1 LTLALVLAIM
11 ASVLADVPRLP
22 FSLNRL
28 IAEAKRRARRR
39 RWLSLFV
46 LVVAVAAAAAA
57 LVLRSASGSG
67 LAVAA
72 GRPVAHIVMEEPP
85 TTVYFNLRTG
95 RKTGGTSREE
105 MWLDRQNGR
114 ERIAHTV
121 DGRVVRD
128 DVWTYHVPPTSEAAA
143 VDHVYLSLVTSYRA
157 ALRSGAAKRV
167 GRGTFRGHQI
177 HWLHLRQPPVPSWR
191 HHHPWPQVAKAAV
204 GIDTHTYRPL
214 ILRFRSSHGKLGGY
228 YVPVLVAK
236 AIRYDPADFK
246 RRGPNHPRAVPVQPD
261 TGFAFG
267 STNPSAPRS
276 TVVRAPWLTAGAT
289 VAGLKLRAVTPF
301 TIRRSKHRFYYGAP
315 KPKATHG
322 LELLYGPPSQRLAS
336 TLPTRINVYGKGPR
350 RTRFTTIYEV
360 PQAPRVYPWSS
371 VPANSIKVQSGLTTA
386 GNHVVHT
393 QSIGYLKERGLY
405 ITIRTPQGQHTALQ
419 IARSLHGAGK

>member
-1 LTLALVLAIM
+1 MTAWVRRVPFAL
-11 ASVLADVPRLP
+11 DP
-22 FSLNRL
+22 L

-39 RWLSLFV
+39 RGLILLV
-46 LVVAVAAAAAA
+46 LVAVIAAVAAA
-57 LVLRSASGSG
+57 LELPSGSGSG
-67 LAVAA
+67 LAAA
-72 GRPVAHIVMEEPP
+72 GSNPVAHVVMEEPP
-85 TTVYFNLRTG
+85 ITVYFNLRTG

-105 MWLDRQNGR
+105 MWLDRHNGR
-114 ERIAHTV
+114 QRIAHTQ

-128 DVWTYHVPPTSEAAA
+128 DVWTHHVPPTSEAAA
-143 VDHVYLSLVTSYRA
+143 VEHVYLSLVTSYRA
-157 ALRSGAAKRV
+157 ALKSGAAKRV
-167 GRGTFRGHQI
+167 GHGTFRGHQI
-177 HWLHLRQPPVPSWR
+177 SWLHLRQPPVPSWR
-191 HHHPWPQVAKAAV
+191 HHHPWPQVANAAV
-204 GIDTHTYRPL
+204 GIDTHSYRPV

-228 YVPVLVAK
+228 YVPVLVAE
-236 AIRYDPADFK
+236 AIPYKPADFK
-246 RRGPNHPRAVPVQPD
+246 RRGLKYPRAVPTQPA

-276 TVVRAPWLTAGAT
+276 TIVRGPWLTAGTT

-322 LELLYGPPSQRLAS
+322 LELVYGPPAYKVK
-336 TLPTRINVYGKGPR
+336 PTVPARINVYRGPR

-386 GNHVVHT
+386 GNHVVPT

-419 IARSLHGAGK
+419 IARSLHRAGK